1 MPRGK
6 GIKYF
11 ISNILG
17 YFDIEGASCTGVRV
31 LNIL

>member
-1 MPRGK
+1 MHRGK

-11 ISNILG
+11 INNTVG
-17 YFDIEGASCTGVRV
+17 YFDIEVASCPGVRV

>member
-11 ISNILG
+11 INNTAG
-17 YFDIEGASCTGVRV
+17 YFDIEGVSCPVVRV